1 MAKGL
6 FLTALL
12 THIFLFAFDPKYT
25 RTNSENII
33 TVNQHVLRELEN
45 NVFILGDLDISIEEI
60 PLIIRFMASKE
71 VRDGAMD

>member
-6 FLTALL
+6 FLIRSSHPYLSVC
-12 THIFLFAFDPKYT
+12 FDPKYT
-25 RTNSENII
+25 RTNTENII